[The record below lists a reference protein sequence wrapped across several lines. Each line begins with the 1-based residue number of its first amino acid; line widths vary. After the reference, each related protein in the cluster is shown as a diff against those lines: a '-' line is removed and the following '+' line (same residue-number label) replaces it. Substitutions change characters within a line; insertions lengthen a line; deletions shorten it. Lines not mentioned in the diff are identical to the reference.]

1 MDWNF
6 ISFQSPLSLLVVL
19 LFSLASLFISIW
31 TYWNTKLERKFKVL
45 LMGLRAA
52 GLLCLL
58 LVLSNPLLQ
67 RSATVEEQ
75 HIIPVLLDQSLSTSI
90 ERDEWQGLETYKQLV
105 SQLSQLSTTIKLI
118 PYGFDQE
125 IYSLELD
132 RLQLTGGET
141 DLAKAIGSVYETQP
155 NAKAILLLSDGIYNS
170 GRDPRFVSDRID
182 IPIYALGLGDT
193 TQIRDLSI
201 QAIQAPESGYKNTPI
216 PVEVSLK
223 NDGFTGVQTTVEL
236 RSNGNLLESKTVSFS
251 GQRSVQQ
258 VSFLITPTSEGL
270 LPFEI
275 LLKPI
280 SNEWTTRNNKRS
292 FSIDVQDNRLRIL
305 LLSFEVHP
313 DVKVIQQVLDDD
325 ETIFSTSLA
334 WLNGDRFMGG
344 VLPTKADTLDLIVL
358 YGFPHAKIPASLRAS
373 VVNLLSKT
381 SYLLAA
387 SPLFDPSLALQSLQS
402 SLPLQ
407 WSPINE
413 PYEVGV
419 HLNKQRRDHPILKFQ
434 APDFNRAPRLFAHI
448 RNIKASSGAEVLLQA
463 DFKGSVLDAPLLVV
477 RSIGDRRTSVLNA
490 FGYYTWNLNSQLSFQ
505 TGIQELLRN
514 TILWT
519 STKPDDRLLTVKPT
533 KTAFDSQ
540 ENIILNAFVKD
551 ESETAVTDGVVNIQI
566 QSNGATPLSYSFNND
581 GYGKYSLNLNALP
594 SGSYTY
600 TASAY
605 RGSRKLDER
614 SGQFNVTENVME
626 YLSIQRNDA
635 LLKDLSSTTNGVY
648 YPWKQVDRLIDDMN
662 KQKTF
667 SRLHSETYVA
677 DWYAYRNPIWFL
689 LALLM
694 LTCEWL
700 MRKKVALP

>member
-6 ISFQSPLSLLVVL
+6 ISFQSPLSLLVVVL
-19 LFSLASLFISIW
+19 LGLTALFISIW
-31 TYWNTKLERKFKVL
+31 TYWNTHLERRPKIL
-45 LMGLRAA
+45 LMSLRAS

-67 RSATVEEQ
+67 RSSTVDEQ

-90 ERDEWQGLETYKQLV
+90 ERDEWQGLDTYKQLV
-105 SQLSQLSTTIKLI
+105 SQLSQLSKNIKLL

-125 IYSLELD
+125 IYTLGLDSLT
-132 RLQLTGGET
+132 LTGGET

-182 IPIYALGLGDT
+182 IPIFALGLGDT

-201 QAIQAPESGYKNTPI
+201 QNIQAPESGFKNTPI

-223 NDGFTGVQTTVEL
+223 NEGFNGAQTTVEL
-236 RSNGNLLESKTVSFS
+236 RSNGKLLESKTVTFS

-258 VSFLITPTSEGL
+258 IPFLINPTSEGL

-275 LLKPI
+275 LLKPV

-305 LLSFEVHP
+305 FLSFEVHP
-313 DVKVIQQVLDDD
+313 DVKVIQQVLDED
-325 ETIFSTSLA
+325 ETISSSSLA

-344 VLPTKADTLDLIVL
+344 VLPSKVDTLDLIVL

-373 VVNLLSKT
+373 VVNLLSKS

-387 SPLFDPSLALQSLQS
+387 SPLFDPALAMQSLQS

-407 WSPINE
+407 LAPLNE
-413 PYEVGV
+413 PYEVGL
-419 HLNKQRRDHPILKFQ
+419 HINKQRRDHPILKFQ
-434 APDFNRAPRLFAHI
+434 APDFNRAPRLFSHI

-463 DFKGSVLDAPLLVV
+463 DFKGSVLDAPVLVV
-477 RSIGDRRTSVLNA
+477 RSIGDRRTSVLNV
-490 FGYYTWNLNSQLSFQ
+490 FGYYTWNLNSQLSYQ

-519 STKPDDRLLTVKPT
+519 STKPDDRLLIVKPT

-540 ENIILNAFVKD
+540 ENILLNAFVKD
-551 ESETAVTDGVVNIQI
+551 ESEMAVTDGVVNIQI
-566 QSNGATPLSYSFNND
+566 QPTGAPPLSFSFNND

-594 SGSYTY
+594 AGTYSYVAT
-600 TASAY
+600 AY

-614 SGQFNVTENVME
+614 SGQFNVMENVME

-635 LLKDLSSTTNGVY
+635 LLKDLSTTTNGAY
-648 YPWKQVDRLIDDMN
+648 YPWNQVDQLIKAIN
-662 KQKTF
+662 SQEVF
-667 SRLHSETYVA
+667 SSLNSETYVA
-677 DWYAYRNPIWFL
+677 DWFAYRTPMWFII
-689 LALLM
+689 ALIL

-700 MRKKVALP
+700 LRKKVALP